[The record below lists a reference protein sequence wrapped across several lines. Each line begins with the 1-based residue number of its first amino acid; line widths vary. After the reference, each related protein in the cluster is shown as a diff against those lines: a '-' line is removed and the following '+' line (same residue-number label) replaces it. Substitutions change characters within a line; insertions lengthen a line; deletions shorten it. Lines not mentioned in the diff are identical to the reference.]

1 MSTEARKRPRMREK
15 YRQDVAP
22 ALQKRFGFDNVM
34 QIPKLEKIVVNIGV
48 GKAAQEPKLL
58 DEAVAT
64 LRAVTGQQPVVTKAR
79 KAISN
84 FKLRADMAIG
94 CKVTLRQD
102 RMYEF
107 FDRLVSVV
115 IPRIRDFRGLS
126 RKSCDGRGNYAMGI
140 KEQIVFPEVDR
151 DKVSRISGMDIC
163 ICTTADTDEQCLGL
177 LEEMGMPFRK

>member
-1 MSTEARKRPRMREK
+1 MREK
-15 YRQDVAP
+15 YRQEVAT

-48 GKAAQEPKLL
+48 GKATQDPKLL

-64 LRAVTGQQPVVTKAR
+64 LRAVTGQQPVVTRAR

-84 FKLRADMAIG
+84 FKLRANMAVG

-126 RKSCDGRGNYAMGI
+126 RKSCDGRGNYG
-140 KEQIVFPEVDR
+140 
-151 DKVSRISGMDIC
+151 
-163 ICTTADTDEQCLGL
+163 
-177 LEEMGMPFRK
+177 